1 LPGEPGVRLNE
12 IAGVILFLTGEAVWY
27 SAGILIPVDGGFK
40 RFVADFLL
48 FMNGFLEKSERVG

>member
-1 LPGEPGVRLNE
+1 MNE